1 MRIILSRASTQKYDK
16 TQAFRTNSCIVG
28 LKMSC
33 MKIAFLENYMTLSHF
48 LATCELKFLA
58 VLAFLVTQL
67 LSKFKN
73 SRLRCDFYF
82 IFIQLSCLVNER
94 HELLECSLLAE
105 TMVVVQVQF
114 FLLLMFLFFKND
126 AKFLPSL
133 ILYHS

>member
-1 MRIILSRASTQKYDK
+1 
-16 TQAFRTNSCIVG
+16 
-28 LKMSC
+28 
-33 MKIAFLENYMTLSHF
+33 MTLSHF

-67 LSKFKN
+67 LSKLKN
-73 SRLRCDFYF
+73 SWLRCCDFYF

-114 FLLLMFLFFKND
+114 FLLSMFLFFKND
-126 AKFLPSL
+126 AKL
-133 ILYHS
+133 IRTQFNFVSQLITFFGK